1 MKNTQET
8 HIDEN
13 GFIHHPM
20 LEYHLEDIEIAA
32 VHIGIEL
39 SEDDLKRVAIAI
51 FEDNDEL
58 ALRIGDLILN
68 EAIETIKHLKNS

>member
-1 MKNTQET
+1 MNQET
-8 HIDEN
+8 RIDNE

-20 LEYHLEDIEIAA
+20 IQYHLEDIEVAA
-32 VHIGIEL
+32 AHIKIEL
-39 SEDDLKRVAIAI
+39 TEEEIKKVAIAI

>member
-13 GFIHHPM
+13 GFIHNPM
-20 LEYHLEDIEIAA
+20 LQYHLEDIEIAA
-32 VHIGIEL
+32 GYLGKEL